1 VNDGKSETTIGE
13 GAPTLAVTTTLA
25 AWLVYVFLMAPIFV
39 VIGMSFG
46 SQYEYQFPP
55 RSISL
60 FLYWKFFS
68 DPQWIAALWLSVR
81 VALMSTLLA
90 LAFGLSAAYGLV
102 RGEFPGKRMVTLL
115 LMSPILVP
123 VVVIALGLYFYFAR
137 LHLIGSYPG
146 LVAAHTIYT
155 MPFVLVTAMAGLR
168 HVDPNLEAAG
178 EVMGAGRLT
187 IFWRITLPLLKPAIV
202 VGALFAFLMSFD
214 EVVIAFFVLEAT
226 SFTLPVKM
234 YGSIQFDNSPVLA
247 AVSSFLTLLSV
258 CICGIGVWLQR
269 NR

>member
-1 VNDGKSETTIGE
+1 MSDSNADTLVDE
-13 GAPTLAVTTTLA
+13 GRAPLGVSTKIA
-25 AWLVYVFLMAPIFV
+25 AWVIYAFLMAPLVV

-55 RSISL
+55 HSISL
-60 FLYWKFFS
+60 FLYRKFFS
-68 DPQWIAALWLSVR
+68 DPQWISALWLSVR
-81 VALMSTLLA
+81 VALAVTVLA
-90 LAFGLSAAYGLV
+90 LAFGLSAAYALV
-102 RGEFPGKRMVTLL
+102 RGEFPGKQLVMFI

-137 LHLIGSYPG
+137 LHLIGSYAG

-168 HVDPNLEAAG
+168 HVNPSLEAAG
-178 EVMGAGRLT
+178 AIMGAGRFSVFLH
-187 IFWRITLPLLKPAIV
+187 ITLPILRPAIV

-214 EVVIAFFVLEAT
+214 EVVIAFFILDAT

-247 AVSSFLTLLSV
+247 AVSSLLTLMSV
-258 CICGIGVWLQR
+258 CVCALGAWLQR
-269 NR
+269 SR